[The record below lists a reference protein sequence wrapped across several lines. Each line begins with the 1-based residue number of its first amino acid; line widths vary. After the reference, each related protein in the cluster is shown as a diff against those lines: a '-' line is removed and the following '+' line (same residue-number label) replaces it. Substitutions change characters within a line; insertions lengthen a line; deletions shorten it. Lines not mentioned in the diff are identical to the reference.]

1 MSNIRDV
8 TVAIPGA
15 NAWKQINLT
24 SQLEEKKNESDGEEL
39 EVFEEGQQLVAIFD
53 GIHYFEDGDDLNWNK
68 ELSRVLMAFGAKV
81 VARDV
86 QATPLNELGKF
97 PPYIDL

>member
-39 EVFEEGQQLVAIFD
+39 EVFEEG
-53 GIHYFEDGDDLNWNK
+53 
-68 ELSRVLMAFGAKV
+68 
-81 VARDV
+81 
-86 QATPLNELGKF
+86 
-97 PPYIDL
+97 